1 MEEQDPE
8 RSSGQSPDKVH
19 LEQQDST
26 ASYEPELPLPM
37 PLWQRIVLGYWP
49 KQPPVESPVLE
60 NNETFSGLSAD
71 GNNDFKQDVILRV
84 EFISDAEYRVR
95 SINTSEVHCRVF

>member
-1 MEEQDPE
+1 MEEQEEQDPE
-8 RSSGQSPDKVH
+8 FNDGQSPDEVH
-19 LEQQDST
+19 FDQQDTT

-49 KQPPVESPVLE
+49 KQPLVESPVLE
-60 NNETFSGLSAD
+60 NSDMVSGLSAD
-71 GNNDFKQDVILRV
+71 GKYDFKQDVILRV

-95 SINTSEVHCRVF
+95 SLIV